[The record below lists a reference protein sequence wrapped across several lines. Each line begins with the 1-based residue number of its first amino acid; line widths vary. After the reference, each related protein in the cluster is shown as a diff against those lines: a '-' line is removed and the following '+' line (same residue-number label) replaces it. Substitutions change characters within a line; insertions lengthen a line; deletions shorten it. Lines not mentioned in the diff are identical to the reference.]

1 PVHQLYHLRSFPLAA
16 ERVSRHLLVS
26 SKQPPRSM
34 ANMTGYTRIL
44 DPPTTQKAWKDIYG
58 HAYYEKQTNVDKL
71 VKKLKEATVE
81 DFERKFD
88 ICLWYIY
95 TTFDIISDLTFVSK
109 QDLYSGAYVT
119 GLLNTGS
126 SALSWSK
133 FCANYI
139 DVRLTKD
146 QENTRPDFWSLVLR
160 QKEEDRLSLAEMY
173 TNSSAFM
180 IAGTETTATLLSGL
194 TYYLLKNP
202 DQMEKLATE
211 ICGSFQSEEEMIIG
225 AL

>member
-1 PVHQLYHLRSFPLAA
+1 V
-16 ERVSRHLLVS
+16 
-26 SKQPPRSM
+26 
-34 ANMTGYTRIL
+34 G
-44 DPPTTQKAWKDIYG
+44 
-58 HAYYEKQTNVDKL
+58 
-71 VKKLKEATVE
+71 KKLCEKRRE
-81 DFERKFD
+81 
-88 ICLWYIY
+88 
-95 TTFDIISDLTFVSK
+95 
-109 QDLYSGAYVT
+109 Q
-119 GLLNTGS
+119 
-126 SALSWSK
+126 SK

-211 ICGSFQSEEEMIIG
+211 IWGSFQSEEEMIIG